1 VLGSHLR
8 HLLDGG
14 TQQQLVEVYEEYA
27 QRDLT
32 ILVVAKPDSG
42 INDPLPFALQVAL
55 KRSYLMHHF

>member
-1 VLGSHLR
+1 
-8 HLLDGG
+8 
-14 TQQQLVEVYEEYA
+14 VEVYEEYA